1 MSAFVHV
8 CWSHLVATLMNCL
21 VYINT
26 IYIYNIIKYTYM
38 CAPLF
43 LSVLYV
49 CTFVLTGLRL
59 IGPGN
64 TWKAQETFSEAETCR
79 EPRRDCL
86 FMESPLHGSPQRDA
100 SQCNCYDGY
109 IGYIQRRR
117 RRRPG
122 GQSLG

>member
-1 MSAFVHV
+1 
-8 CWSHLVATLMNCL
+8 
-21 VYINT
+21 
-26 IYIYNIIKYTYM
+26 M

-86 FMESPLHGSPQRDA
+86 FMESPYMDPRNVTLRSATATTDTLDTSKEGGEGGLEDSLLVEQLYNLRNIHVGVST
-100 SQCNCYDGY
+100 
-109 IGYIQRRR
+109 IGY
-117 RRRPG
+117 P
-122 GQSLG
+122 